1 MQAVRPAAVAGLF
14 YPGRRS
20 DLRSMI
26 VALLDDARPLVDRLG
41 LPAPKGLVVPHA
53 GYIYSGS
60 TAALGY
66 ALLEPARERIS
77 RVVLLGPCHR
87 LWTDGLALP
96 DAGAFDT
103 PLGRVP
109 VEPVPDE
116 VRRRLPQLH
125 DNPAVHAQEH
135 SLEVQV
141 PFLQTV
147 LSEFSLVPLAVG
159 GVTAA
164 EVSEVIDALWGGPET
179 LVVASSDLSHYLT
192 YQQANTVDAGTVAQ
206 MLRLDATLTHDQAC
220 GADPVNGL
228 LLSARSH
235 GLTPRLLGRCT
246 SGDTAGDKRRVVGY
260 AALALAS

>member
-26 VALLDDARPLVDRLG
+26 AALLDDARAAVGAFPG
-41 LPAPKGLVVPHA
+41 LEPKGLVLPHA

-66 ALLEPARERIS
+66 ALLERERDRVN

-87 LWTDGLALP
+87 VWTEGLALP
-96 DAGAFDT
+96 DAGAFET
-103 PLGRVP
+103 PLGSVP
-109 VEPVPDE
+109 VEPLPED
-116 VRRRLPQLH
+116 VRRLLPQVH
-125 DNPAVHAQEH
+125 DGRAVHAQEH
-135 SLEVQV
+135 SLEVHV
-141 PFLQTV
+141 PFLQSV
-147 LSEFSLVPLAVG
+147 LGEFALVPLAVG
-159 GVTAA
+159 AVTAD
-164 EVSEVIDALWGGPET
+164 EVARVIDALWGGDET
-179 LVVASSDLSHYLT
+179 VVIASSDLSHYLT
-192 YQQANTVDAGTVAQ
+192 YQQANAVDAGTIAQ
-206 MLRLDATLTHDQAC
+206 MLRLDPTLTHDQAC

-228 LLSARSH
+228 LTSARAH
-235 GLTPRLLGRCT
+235 GLTPHLLGHCN